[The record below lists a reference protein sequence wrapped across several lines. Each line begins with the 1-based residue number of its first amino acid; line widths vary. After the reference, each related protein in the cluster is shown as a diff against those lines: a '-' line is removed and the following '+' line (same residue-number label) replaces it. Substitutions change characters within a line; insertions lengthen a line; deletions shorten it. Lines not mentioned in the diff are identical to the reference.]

1 MKIFKLMFL
10 SFALLAI
17 AACSDTA
24 STSSFKRFTV
34 WGKVVDL
41 STQAGVSGATVKVYV
56 GTEVKSATTSSDNAD
71 TTDYNEAGDFQIQ
84 SIPDG
89 THRLRVVQSG
99 YAVYEEWLT
108 LVPSGFSSDNVSYYY
123 AVNGNTNGRV
133 NLSKGCDVSVYVTS
147 ENGSVVSGATVYGI
161 SASVSDTLFD
171 GASWKVPELTAVT
184 DSTGLATLSGL
195 SQVATYDIYVP
206 AYDSDSDGTY
216 NYQTTLINNN
226 YGCDDSNTTV
236 AGVLTAARRDDTIAV
251 VAGSFETDNYPT
263 GASRFGGAGAAGQW
277 GFSPSGTI
285 QMVFNYPI
293 ETVDADAFVLTYSN
307 DLVLSTAGVGV
318 HDADLQI
325 PLAAALSAGN
335 TILTLT
341 PTSPVANESY
351 ELMGAVSAVVGGER
365 QFADMNDT
373 IYDSDLSGTGDIAL
387 QNWYAFN
394 TADFTTANISA
405 DNYNDSNTSG
415 VANTV
420 YLEFPEYVYG
430 TATVVSTTDSS
441 ATPTTTLFFPQTIIN
456 LSGGAFVIDE
466 DAGDGGADLNS
477 DGDGCR
483 SGTEANCTAQGDV
496 VYRVTTGL
504 FFADSTAT
512 VTRQIT
518 VVIDATD
525 YEGNHIQDE
534 VTLSVQ

>member
-1 MKIFKLMFL
+1 MKIFKIMFL

-24 STSSFKRFTV
+24 STSGFKRFTV

-41 STQAGVSGATVKVYV
+41 STQTGVSSATVKVYT
-56 GTEVKSATTSSDNAD
+56 GTEIKSATTSSDNAD

-84 SIPDG
+84 NVPDG
-89 THRLRVVQSG
+89 KHRLRVVQTG
-99 YAVYEEWLT
+99 YAVYEEWLS
-108 LVPSGFSSDNVSYYY
+108 LEPAGFSSDNVSYYY
-123 AVNGNTNGRV
+123 AANGNTSGRV

-161 SASVSDTLFD
+161 SASVADTLFD
-171 GASWKVPELTAVT
+171 VTSWKVPELTAVT
-184 DSTGLATLSGL
+184 DSTGLATVAGL
-195 SQVATYDIYVP
+195 SQAATYDIYVP

-226 YGCDDSNTTV
+226 YGCDDSNTTI
-236 AGVLTAARRDDTIAV
+236 AGVLTTARRDDAIAV
-251 VAGSFETDNYPT
+251 VAGSFEADNYPT
-263 GASRFGGAGAAGQW
+263 GASRFGGRW

-293 ETVDADAFVLTYSN
+293 EAVDADAFVMTYNN
-307 DLVLSTAGVGV
+307 DLVLSTAGVSV
-318 HDADLQI
+318 HDVDSQV
-325 PLAAALSAGN
+325 PFAASLGAGN

-341 PTSPVANESY
+341 PTSPAANESY
-351 ELMGAVSAVVGGER
+351 ELMGAVSAIVEGER
-365 QFADMNDT
+365 QDADMNDL
-373 IYDSDLSGTGDIAL
+373 IYDSDLSGTGDVAL

-405 DNYNDSNTSG
+405 DNYNDSNTSA
-415 VANTV
+415 VANTI

-430 TATVVSTTDSS
+430 TATVVSTSDSS
-441 ATPTTTLFFPQTIIN
+441 ATPATTHYFPQTIID
-456 LSGGAFVIDE
+456 LSAGAFVIDE
-466 DAGDGGADLNS
+466 DAGDGGADFNS

-483 SGTEANCTAQGDV
+483 SGVEANCTAQGDV
-496 VYRVTTGL
+496 FYRVSTGL
-504 FFADSTAT
+504 TLADSTAA

-525 YEGNHIQDE
+525 YEGNLVQDE